1 MQRKLAL
8 MQRWFRHDGV
18 ILDAAHGAFLD
29 GMFERIARYD
39 GFSPIPY
46 VPGMK
51 ARYYLFIGRK

>member
-1 MQRKLAL
+1 M
-8 MQRWFRHDGV
+8 